1 MGVTVA
7 KLDLEHILDNF
18 GVIPE
23 GTNFGI
29 KSNVVINFLES
40 NGIKLSSPN
49 TRTVSTKKLGQM
61 ITDGTYYLP
70 CLMTQSQIEKMRTK
84 KALFSNLK

>member
-49 TRTVSTKKLGQM
+49 TRTVSTEKLGQM
-61 ITDGTYYLP
+61 ITDGTYYLS

>member
-49 TRTVSTKKLGQM
+49 TRTVSTEKLGQM
-61 ITDGTYYLP
+61 ITDGTYYLS
-70 CLMTQSQIEKMRTK
+70 CLMIQSQIEKMRTK